1 LNVLLLTGGNCCIP
15 GGGGGGGA
23 MPGGGIMPF
32 FVYNK
37 SVKQDTDIE
46 IRTKKNRCGTQRNDE
61 Q

>member
-1 LNVLLLTGGNCCIP
+1 
-15 GGGGGGGA
+15 

-37 SVKQDTDIE
+37 SVKQDNDI
-46 IRTKKNRCGTQRNDE
+46 IIVRYGTQRNDE